1 MTEDQIIS
9 AWLVAGVISLVFLF
23 IGALTNRVVVYKDFR
38 DLGWNIALVLT
49 PLISLAIA
57 FIIAGDSMDA
67 DVFLTDVLLGQSIS
81 VITILIM
88 VYAVAKNFLD
98 SIRCNGLIL
107 GIFVGVAK
115 IIIAI
120 FISICSIGLINYLFK
135 DKRKLGHVWIF
146 LLLFGLFSWAIKVL
160 VNGDKVEEYR
170 TA

>member
-1 MTEDQIIS
+1 
-9 AWLVAGVISLVFLF
+9 
-23 IGALTNRVVVYKDFR
+23 
-38 DLGWNIALVLT
+38 
-49 PLISLAIA
+49 
-57 FIIAGDSMDA
+57 
-67 DVFLTDVLLGQSIS
+67 